1 MIGRGRISK
10 RNILL
15 IDVTKNTG
23 DTNIISSDS
32 TKTTNTTSNEVAVL
46 SVYVTISSPICNR
59 PYSSGNP
66 TVDDTLIT
74 VSDLD
79 TADVRD
85 TLPTTTSGIRLSNL
99 I

>member
-1 MIGRGRISK
+1 MIPLKPRTQP
-10 RNILL
+10 
-15 IDVTKNTG
+15 V
-23 DTNIISSDS
+23 
-32 TKTTNTTSNEVAVL
+32 NEVSVL
-46 SVYVTISSPICNR
+46 SVYVTISSPICNK

-66 TVDDTLIT
+66 TVDVTLIT

-79 TADVRD
+79 TADERD